1 MLCVSI
7 LSILHVAH
15 PSFSSTIHVD
25 CITVSTLPV
34 KSAID
39 DQIQQLFDAL
49 LNSLRH
55 SISQHLQVSLT
66 HTPNNNNYPTHTQLS
81 SAAVNRYLPE

>member
-55 SISQHLQVSLT
+55 SISQHLQVSLSHTHPTHT
-66 HTPNNNNYPTHTQLS
+66 HTPYSHTT
-81 SAAVNRYLPE
+81 AVNRYLPE